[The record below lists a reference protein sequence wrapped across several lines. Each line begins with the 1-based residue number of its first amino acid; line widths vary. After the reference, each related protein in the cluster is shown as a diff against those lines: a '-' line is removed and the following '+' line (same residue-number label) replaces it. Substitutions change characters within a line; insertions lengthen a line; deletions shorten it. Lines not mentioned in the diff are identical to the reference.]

1 MVDQMRGGL
10 DHPSRPAG
18 WAEATALY
26 QENQLKTASLGDD
39 YTVPREVFEYADT
52 KIKSVPL
59 DATERY
65 SQRINHHTAKY
76 L

>member
-39 YTVPREVFEYADT
+39 YTVPRKAFEYADT

-65 SQRINHHTAKY
+65 FQRIKHHTAKY